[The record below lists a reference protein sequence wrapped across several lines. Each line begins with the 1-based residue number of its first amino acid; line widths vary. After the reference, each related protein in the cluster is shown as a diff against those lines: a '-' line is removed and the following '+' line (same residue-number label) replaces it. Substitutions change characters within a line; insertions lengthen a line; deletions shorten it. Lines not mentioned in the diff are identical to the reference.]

1 VNRLPIFLVL
11 VMMVILIPGTAFAA
25 EVEPS
30 MDYNQ
35 KYIDFVF
42 NAPKGKTAN
51 FSIDRIVKFCNPS
64 NDTADPSQYVSVSGL
79 DMPVDIEGISATP
92 EKTSFTVPP
101 SDPPPNCED
110 VKVTFNASSSMEE
123 GEYTGTLKIKGT
135 NVKETDITINVE
147 IAYPP
152 ATINVTWGQQDW
164 GNLKANST
172 STHVLTV
179 SEVMGYDSAADVK
192 ITLTTKGPIKLS
204 YDGEIGFLGASKT
217 ASIKVNVSVPA
228 RSLKPGQYTVK
239 PEVTS
244 SSPIKKGV
252 TDAKYQIPYPEMTLS
267 LGELDF
273 DKITFEP
280 GKESS
285 VLTIVV
291 NESGGFTPI
300 EGLAVSLV
308 SGEEGWISFNVSDY
322 VPPNESRAFDFMV
335 FLPPQASLG
344 TKNWVFK
351 LSTDYAGSRDLQSR
365 VIVYFPG
372 IDRAVEYLKNQ
383 SPLSGYP
390 DTGSLIENNIL
401 LLEKT
406 KEKNEIRKISMAMS
420 VYSGTRTFLNN
431 LKEAARSKE
440 SGDLNRAGDMVIRA
454 NAALSKIKIGDENLD
469 DAELKLYSTRC
480 VDLANGIWDQA
491 SGDILRALKSQAAL
505 DKETNYKSTALY
517 YRRIS
522 EIYSIKQDVENAEKY
537 SKEMKEMESRY
548 KDSLIQA
555 STLKTEADED
565 IKDARARMFGLEDT
579 YVVLNPLVYDS
590 VSNNYKTAIEKY
602 TKAGDLYQNAGEL
615 SDASLLSDTTQEL
628 IRQKEMIYRAFI
640 VYGSLMALL
649 FVWFVVRVSLGWQ
662 RFKQDEDE
670 EALGEIVLGGKK
682 EREKEK
688 TDNENG

>member
-1 VNRLPIFLVL
+1 VNRLPVFLV
-11 VMMVILIPGTAFAA
+11 MVLMAILIPGTAFAV

-42 NAPKGKTAN
+42 NAPKDSMAE
-51 FSIDRIVKFCNPS
+51 FSIEKTVEFCNPS
-64 NDTADPSQYVSVSGL
+64 NESGIPVSALNVS
-79 DMPVDIEGISATP
+79 VDIEGISATP
-92 EKTSFTVPP
+92 EKTSFTVSP

-123 GEYTGTLKIKGT
+123 GEYTGTLKIMGT
-135 NVKETDITINVE
+135 NVKETDITIYVE
-147 IAYPP
+147 ITYPP

-164 GNLKANST
+164 GNVKANST
-172 STHVLTV
+172 STHILTV
-179 SEVMGYDSAADVK
+179 SEVMGYDSADNVS
-192 ITLTTKGPIKLS
+192 ITLTAEGPVKLS
-204 YDGEIGFLGASKT
+204 YNGDIGFLNVIETKT
-217 ASIKVNVSVPA
+217 IKVNVSVPA

-267 LGELDF
+267 FGELDF

-285 VLTIVV
+285 VLTLVI

-322 VPPNESRAFDFMV
+322 IPPNESREFDFVV

-344 TKNWVFK
+344 TKNWVLR
-351 LSTDYAGSRDLQSR
+351 LSTDYAGSRDLQSK

-431 LKEAARSKE
+431 LKEADRSKE
-440 SGDLNRAGDMVIRA
+440 SGDFNRAGDMIIRA

-480 VDLANGIWDQA
+480 VDLANGIWGQA
-491 SGDILRALKSQAAL
+491 SGDILSTLKSQAAL

-522 EIYSIKQDVENAEKY
+522 EIYSIKQDTENAEKY

-555 STLKTEADED
+555 SALKTEADEGV
-565 IKDARARMFGLEDT
+565 KDARARMFGLEDT
-579 YVVLNPLVYDS
+579 YVVLNPLVYDR

-602 TKAGDLYQNAGEL
+602 KKAGDLYQNAGEL
-615 SDASLLSDTTQEL
+615 SDASLLFDTTQEL
-628 IRQKEMIYRAFI
+628 ISQKEMIYRSFI

-688 TDNENG
+688 TDNG